1 MTAPTLHPDHPWY
14 LANQRTLAD
23 EVERVGRRLDRLAS
37 SRAGRAPPVELGE
50 AGAGALPE
58 VSALG
63 VLVETLGLSSFERDV
78 LLLCAGAELG
88 DGFGRRCAAAAGD
101 PRRDS
106 PTFGLAMAALDRPH
120 WSALSPAAPL
130 RFWRLI
136 ELEPGGPVTSSPLR
150 IDEWVLHYLAGV
162 SYLDERLARVL
173 RRVASDG
180 ELPPSHLETARA
192 VAGAWA
198 SGGVAAPVVV
208 LTGPDGLAARAV
220 AASASAAVGLDLYA
234 AHAADLPAGNDGVG
248 FQRLWER
255 NAALAPAALLID
267 LHEADGV
274 PRGVLALAETLQGRI
289 ALAARQPLRVAGR
302 AAVRLDLQAPTVSER
317 HDLWQRALGP
327 AAASLN
333 GALSAVA
340 DQFDLSPTD
349 IRLIGGRF
357 GSDDDP
363 GAPALAGRL
372 WDACRSAAA
381 ARLADLGDLARRI
394 DATAGWDELVIPAT
408 QRQTLREI
416 VLHVRHRFRVHHTWG
431 FAARGARGLGINA
444 LFAGPSGTGKTM
456 AAEVLARELGLDLFR
471 IDLSAVVSKYI
482 GETEKNLRRVFDAA
496 EGGGAVLLF
505 DEADALFGKRSEVR
519 DSHDRYANI
528 EVSYL
533 LQRMESYRGLS
544 VLTTNQ
550 KQALD
555 GAFLRRLRAVVP
567 FPFPDAPQRA
577 EIWRRVFPP
586 ETPTEGLDMN
596 RLARLNVSG
605 GHIRNIAVSAA
616 VLAAEHGSPVRM
628 AHVAAAARSEY
639 AKLEKPLTEAEIG
652 GWT

>member
-1 MTAPTLHPDHPWY
+1 MTAPTLHPEHPWY
-14 LANQRTLAD
+14 PANQRNLAD
-23 EVERVGRRLDRLAS
+23 AVERVGRRLDRLAA
-37 SRAGRAPPVELGE
+37 SRAGQAPPDEPE
-50 AGAGALPE
+50 ASGMDKSPE
-58 VSALG
+58 VSALA
-63 VLVETLGLSSFERDV
+63 VLVETLGLSPFERDV

-88 DGFGRRCAAAAGD
+88 NGFERRYADAAGD
-101 PRRDS
+101 SRRDY
-106 PTFGLAMAALDRPH
+106 PTFGLAMAALERPH

-136 ELEPGGPVTSSPLR
+136 ELESGGPVTSSPLR

-173 RRVASDG
+173 RRVGADS
-180 ELPPSHLETARA
+180 ELPPSHLEAART
-192 VAGAWA
+192 VAGAWGA
-198 SGGVAAPVVV
+198 GVLTAPVVV
-208 LTGPDGLAARAV
+208 LTGADGLAARGV
-220 AASASAAVGLDLYA
+220 AATAAAAVGLDIYVV
-234 AHAADLPAGNDGVG
+234 HGADLPAGNEGVA

-267 LHEADGV
+267 LHEGDGV
-274 PRGVLALAETLQGRI
+274 PRGVLALAETLQGR
-289 ALAARQPLRVAGR
+289 LVLSARQPLRVAGR
-302 AAVRLDLQAPTVSER
+302 AAVRIDLQAPTVSER
-317 HDLWQRALGP
+317 HDLWRRALGP
-327 AAASLN
+327 AAGSLN

-340 DQFDLSPTD
+340 DQFDLGPTE
-349 IRLIGGRF
+349 IRVIGGRF
-357 GSDDDP
+357 GSDEDP
-363 GAPALAGRL
+363 EAPAFAGRL

-394 DATAGWDELVIPAT
+394 EATAGWDDLVIPAA
-408 QRQTLREI
+408 QRQILREI
-416 VLHVRHRFRVHHTWG
+416 VLHVRHRYRVHHTWG

-567 FPFPDAPQRA
+567 FPFPDASQRA

-586 ETPTEGLDMN
+586 ETPTDGLDLN

-616 VLAAEHGSPVRM
+616 VLAAELGSPVRM

-639 AKLEKPLTEAEIG
+639 AKLEKPLTDAEIG